1 MIIET
6 CNIFVLGGY
15 PATAIKERTTTLFM
29 YIQREY
35 IEYSASLY
43 IQNVYS
49 FVLWPDRTDIATSN
63 ATCDLK
69 LNYILLLQ
77 MI

>member
-15 PATAIKERTTTLFM
+15 PATAIKGRTTALFM

-49 FVLWPDRTDIATSN
+49 FALARSDRY
-63 ATCDLK
+63 CDNKRYL
-69 LNYILLLQ
+69 
-77 MI
+77 